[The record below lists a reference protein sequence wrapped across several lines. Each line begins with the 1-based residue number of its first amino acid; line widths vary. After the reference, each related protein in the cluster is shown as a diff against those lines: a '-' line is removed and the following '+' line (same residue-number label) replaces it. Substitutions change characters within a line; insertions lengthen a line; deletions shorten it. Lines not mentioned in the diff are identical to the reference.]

1 MLKKLTDIETTKAQ
15 TNKKATQL
23 ADVDAILM
31 KPPRKKIAYI
41 RRIHRCIEEEPSSA
55 TKVGRGNNTLL
66 IQHQRGNH
74 FYVFLA

>member
-1 MLKKLTDIETTKAQ
+1 MLNKLTDIETTKAQ

-41 RRIHRCIEEEPSSA
+41 RRIVTSRKNLRLQQRLGGATTPSLSN
-55 TKVGRGNNTLL
+55 TKEVT
-66 IQHQRGNH
+66 ISM
-74 FYVFLA
+74 